1 MTQHQRDLLALSP
14 MRSAVTA
21 WRVTARGYRVRPTPG
36 HGPGGLTI
44 APPLRDSGYESPRLC
59 PLNWLPGAEA
69 DAPAR
74 WAAVPHWP
82 RVVVLGVSPA

>member
-1 MTQHQRDLLALSP
+1 VTQHQRDLLALSP

-21 WRVTARGYRVRPTPG
+21 WRVTARGSRVQPPPG
-36 HGPGGLTI
+36 HSHGRLAI
-44 APPLRDSGYESPRLC
+44 APPLRDSGYELPRLR

-74 WAAVPHWP
+74 WAAVPHRP